1 MACHASIDLCQ
12 LSVGTK
18 GKRMNLLP
26 TSLQTFAQTWHTEL
40 LNQSMVRKKLHT
52 SEPAFSAPPPTK
64 PRTGPGCGLECS
76 HKAWKHLMSF
86 FPSTSTKVVISTSL
100 SARFEIWS
108 RKTTQWGYFNPKNS
122 APSPFK
128 LHFLSQALNI
138 AWGTE
143 QYVAW
148 CKISAMC

>member
-1 MACHASIDLCQ
+1 MHPLIFASWVLVPKGNGWTYCLPVCKPLHKRDIQNCSINPWFGRNFTRANLQ
-12 LSVGTK
+12 L
-18 GKRMNLLP
+18 
-26 TSLQTFAQTWHTEL
+26 
-40 LNQSMVRKKLHT
+40 
-52 SEPAFSAPPPTK
+52 SAPPPTK

-76 HKAWKHLMSF
+76 HKAWKHLVSF